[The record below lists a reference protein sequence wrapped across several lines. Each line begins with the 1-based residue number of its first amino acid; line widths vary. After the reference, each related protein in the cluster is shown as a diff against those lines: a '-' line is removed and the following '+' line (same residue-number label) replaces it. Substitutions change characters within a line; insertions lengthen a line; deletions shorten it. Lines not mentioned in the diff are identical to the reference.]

1 MKVDSP
7 QLIAP
12 EERTLMTNTNERAF
26 VPSDEMAPQVDTVEH
41 AAAVDLNGLPGDEVN
56 GAWRTE
62 AGRKGAKRVHQ
73 LIEAGKRYE
82 EEHGLKS
89 GRQRLRQ
96 LIELGKLYEQEHGI
110 RPVVKRRKGRRLSK
124 MERDEVI
131 ATLFGCLT
139 RMVKPSFRPELE
151 RLAEALKVE
160 T

>member
-1 MKVDSP
+1 V
-7 QLIAP
+7 IAFK
-12 EERTLMTNTNERAF
+12 EGNLMSDTNGRTILPT
-26 VPSDEMAPQVDTVEH
+26 DEVVPQVDNVEQIP
-41 AAAVDLNGLPGDEVN
+41 AIDVPVEEVN
-56 GAWRTE
+56 GTWRTE

-96 LIELGKLYEQEHGI
+96 LIELGKLYEQEHDT

-124 MERDEVI
+124 MERDEVV
-131 ATLFGCLT
+131 ATLLGCLT

-151 RLAEALKVE
+151 RLAQALKIE
-160 T
+160 TPQSQAA

>member
-1 MKVDSP
+1 
-7 QLIAP
+7 
-12 EERTLMTNTNERAF
+12 MTDTNERTV
-26 VPSDEMAPQVDTVEH
+26 VPTNDLAPQVDNFENVP
-41 AAAVDLNGLPGDEVN
+41 AIDLNGVPGEEVN

-96 LIELGKLYEQEHGI
+96 LIEQGKLYEQEHGI
-110 RPVVKRRKGRRLSK
+110 RPVAKRRKGRRLSK
-124 MERDEVI
+124 MERDEVV
-131 ATLFGCLT
+131 ATLLGCLT

-151 RLAEALKVE
+151 RLAEALKVDNSQ
-160 T
+160 TQAA

>member
-1 MKVDSP
+1 MTDMNERTDVPMEETAP
-7 QLIAP
+7 QL
-12 EERTLMTNTNERAF
+12 
-26 VPSDEMAPQVDTVEH
+26 DGVEQ
-41 AAAVDLNGLPGDEVN
+41 AAAVDLNGVPGDEVN

-96 LIELGKLYEQEHGI
+96 LIELGKLYEQEQGI
-110 RPVVKRRKGRRLSK
+110 RPAVKRRKGRRLSK

-131 ATLFGCLT
+131 ATLLGCLT

-151 RLAEALKVE
+151 RLAAALQVEAQQSQAA
-160 T
+160 

>member
-1 MKVDSP
+1 
-7 QLIAP
+7 
-12 EERTLMTNTNERAF
+12 MTDTNERTV
-26 VPSDEMAPQVDTVEH
+26 VPANEPVPHVDNGEQAP
-41 AAAVDLNGLPGDEVN
+41 AVDVNGVPGDEVN

-82 EEHGLKS
+82 EEHGLKR

-96 LIELGKLYEQEHGI
+96 LIELGKLYEQEHGT

-124 MERDEVI
+124 IERDEVI
-131 ATLFGCLT
+131 ATLLGCLT

-151 RLAEALKVE
+151 RLAEALNHE
-160 T
+160 TSPSQAA